1 MTLRTKMSQLEKTKK
16 KLMGNLVIMN
26 QVLMAL
32 TTLISIK
39 KRKRK
44 KVSLPK
50 SLTKQN
56 RKREKQ

>member
-32 TTLISIK
+32 TMLISIK